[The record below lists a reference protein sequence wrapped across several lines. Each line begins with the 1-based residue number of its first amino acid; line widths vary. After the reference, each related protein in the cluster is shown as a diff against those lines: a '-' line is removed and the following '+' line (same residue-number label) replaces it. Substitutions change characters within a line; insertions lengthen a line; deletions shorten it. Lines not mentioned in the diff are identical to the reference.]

1 MEANEI
7 GIELG
12 FLEKIDGGWLS
23 NRYFPNKVGGK
34 PAWLHL
40 DDLPAQEK
48 MICKKCEKPKAFLL
62 QLYVPFDDDYNFH
75 RMLYVFICRNE
86 TCYVRNNASVV
97 TVLRSQLPLKN
108 EFYAAEPPLET
119 GEPLPAILPKE
130 HKLCLACGCKSSVKC
145 DYCEGYYCSFV
156 HRDLHKPVCSKI
168 GGIESCDRLSIVEFD
183 EWEIVKDSMNDE
195 EDITEPHAVEE
206 QKFSKAIEELSKSC
220 KTLTFQNLP
229 DSDLEKYAANSELM
243 DDKFFFKFRKEC
255 NKEPE
260 QIIRYKRNGLPL
272 WITDVQKT
280 VASQLKEIPLCE
292 YCGGERKFE
301 FQIMPQLL
309 NYLNDDG
316 IDWGTLAIYTCS
328 RSCPLPVGY
337 AEEFVIKQD
346 IIADIA
352 CGSNHHSSNVNK

>member
-1 MEANEI
+1 MEFNE
-7 GIELG
+7 IELG
-12 FLEKIDGGWLS
+12 FLEKIDDNGWLN

-48 MICKKCEKPKAFLL
+48 MICQKCEKPKAFLL

-75 RMLYVFICRNE
+75 RTLYVFICRSE
-86 TCYVRNNASVV
+86 ACYVRNNASVV
-97 TVLRSQLPLKN
+97 T
-108 EFYAAEPPLET
+108 
-119 GEPLPAILPKE
+119 PAILPKE
-130 HKLCLACGCKSSVKC
+130 HKLCLACGCKASVKC
-145 DYCEGYYCSFV
+145 DYCDWGYYCCFL
-156 HRDLHKPVCSKI
+156 HRDLHLKLHKPVCLNI
-168 GGIESCDRLSIVEFD
+168 GRIESCDRLSMVEFD
-183 EWEIVKDSMNDE
+183 EWEIVKDTMNDE
-195 EDITEPHAVEE
+195 EDITEPPAVEE
-206 QKFSKAIEELSKSC
+206 QKISKEIEELSRSC

-229 DSDLEKYAANSELM
+229 DSDLEKYSANSELM

-272 WITDVQKT
+272 WIADVEKT
-280 VASQLKEIPLCE
+280 VASQLKEIPICE
-292 YCGGERKFE
+292 YCGGERRFE

-309 NYLNDDG
+309 NYLNDDS

-328 RSCPLPVGY
+328 RSCPLSVGY

-346 IIADIA
+346 VITDTA
-352 CGSNHHSSNVNK
+352 CGSNHSSNEKK

>member
-62 QLYVPFDDDYNFH
+62 Q
-75 RMLYVFICRNE
+75 
-86 TCYVRNNASVV
+86 
-97 TVLRSQLPLKN
+97 
-108 EFYAAEPPLET
+108 
-119 GEPLPAILPKE
+119 PAILPKE